1 MNKPFL
7 PVLGASCL
15 LLTLGTSWGQSLN
28 NIEAAEHEPNS
39 DRWLVSNGNSVLVTS
54 DLGDT
59 WSPFGEAAANYG
71 MEVLGAH
78 LFVVR
83 NNGIRAY
90 DVVSGEEVGS
100 VNPSGVQFLNGMGSM
115 SSDAGDFLVVSDFQ
129 AGRLHKIDV
138 TSPANMTSEVLVANT
153 GTQPNG
159 VTIVDGQAYLVN
171 WGNNADILQVDV
183 ATGEMTVVVNGTG
196 LGNCDGIDYANGAFV
211 VSSWSPQ
218 RITQFA
224 EGTWEAT
231 TLVQGSPLSSPADL
245 SINAVGDMYA
255 VACSGN
261 NTVYFGE
268 LSGTSQIEPRPVPF
282 GAEAILEGQRLQL
295 SSPCPGTWHVQ
306 GFDLSGRKLGELLHP
321 SSLASNLSLNALGP
335 WASKAFFLDLQFES
349 SAGSAWRTTLKLP
362 QAH

>member
-7 PVLGASCL
+7 SVLGASCL

-28 NIEAAEHEPNS
+28 NIEAAEYESNS

-59 WSPFGEAAANYG
+59 WSTFGEASANYG
-71 MEVLGAH
+71 MEVLGSH
-78 LFVVR
+78 LFVIR

-115 SSDAGDFLVVSDFQ
+115 SSDVGDFLVVSDFQ
-129 AGRLHKIDV
+129 AGRLLKIDV

-153 GTQPNG
+153 GTTPNG
-159 VTIVDGQAYLVN
+159 VTIVDGQAYVVN

-183 ATGEMTVVVNGTG
+183 ATGEITVVVDGSG
-196 LGNCDGIDYANGAFV
+196 LGNCDGIDYTNGAFV

-218 RITQFA
+218 RITQFT

-245 SINAVGDMYA
+245 SINAAGDMYA

-261 NTVYFGE
+261 NTVYFGA
-268 LSGTSQIEPRPVPF
+268 LAGTSQIESPPVPF
-282 GAEAILEGQRLQL
+282 GAEAIFEGQRLHL
-295 SSPCPGTWHVQ
+295 YSPCSGAWHVT

-321 SSLASNLSLNALGP
+321 SSLASTLSLEQLGP
-335 WASKAFFLDLQFES
+335 WASNAFFLDLQFES
-349 SAGSAWRTTLKLP
+349 SEGSAWRTSLKMP

>member
-7 PVLGASCL
+7 PVLGALHL

-78 LFVVR
+78 LFVIR

-159 VTIVDGQAYLVN
+159 VTIVDGQAYVVN

-268 LSGTSQIEPRPVPF
+268 LSGTSQIETRPVPF
-282 GAEAILEGQRLQL
+282 GAEAILEGERLQL

-335 WASKAFFLDLQFES
+335 WAGKAFFLDLQFES
-349 SAGSAWRTTLKLP
+349 SEGSTWRTTLKLP